1 MSLEHKSFMNRCM
14 ETLFDE
20 ANQSEEGERTC
31 LANEKAGHVMCSS
44 TPSSGIVMVRGLNV
58 TLGVTLLRAVASYW
72 AFLEPLHS

>member
-1 MSLEHKSFMNRCM
+1 MSLEHKSFMNRCA
-14 ETLFDE
+14 EALFDE
-20 ANQSEEGERTC
+20 ANQSEGSERTR
-31 LANEKAGHVMCSS
+31 LANDKAGHTTCSS